1 MCSPV
6 VVEDKFLSNSQC
18 CEVPPNDIFVCR
30 DDRIEGACRI
40 GECTPLQVRVAK
52 SALALL
58 QKLASLDGEGNS
70 APIGNL
76 KAHLV
81 P

>member
-1 MCSPV
+1 MT
-6 VVEDKFLSNSQC
+6 FLFAGMTALKALVALENA
-18 CEVPPNDIFVCR
+18 P
-30 DDRIEGACRI
+30 
-40 GECTPLQVRVAK
+40 PLQVRVAK